1 MKTMRSFINILSLL
15 AVMAVFARCSQP
27 GKLQFVKFTGEAQ
40 GTYYMVSYFDHNGR
54 DFQEEVAKILK
65 DFDQSASLWE
75 PHSVI
80 SKINRNEQE
89 VSPDRVFL
97 TLFDMSKEIYEKS
110 GGAFDPTVGQLVN
123 AWGFGFKNG
132 IPMDQ
137 RVADS
142 LLTVTGFDKVYLDNG
157 KVLKEDPRIQF
168 DFNAIAQGFSVD
180 LIGEFL
186 ETKGITSY
194 LVDVGGE
201 VLAKGVKPDGE
212 HWKVGIEKPSDGAAY
227 GSDLKAIIRLK
238 DRAIATSGNYRKFYE
253 KEGIKYS
260 HTIDPA
266 TGFPVQHTVLSV
278 SVLADNC
285 AIADAWATAFMV
297 LGLEKSIELLPNE
310 PGLDAYFIY
319 AGAEEEALYTF
330 ATKGFM
336 EIMDKEKE

>member
-1 MKTMRSFINILSLL
+1 MRLAINTFSLL
-15 AVMAVFARCSQP
+15 IIMTLFTQCNQP
-27 GKLQFVKFTGEAQ
+27 EKLQLVKFMGEAQ
-40 GTYYMVSYFDHNGR
+40 GTYFMVSYYDQKGQ
-54 DFQEEVAKILK
+54 DLQEEVVKILK
-65 DFDQSASLWE
+65 DFDMSASLWE
-75 PHSVI
+75 PNSVI
-80 SKINRNEQE
+80 SRINRNELE
-89 VSPDRVFL
+89 VIPDKVFI
-97 TLFDMSKEIYEKS
+97 TLFDMSKEINEKS

-137 RVADS
+137 SVADS
-142 LLTVTGFDKVYLDNG
+142 LLMITGLNKVYLDNG
-157 KVLKEDPRIQF
+157 NIYKEDPGIQF
-168 DFNAIAQGFSVD
+168 DFNAIAQGYSVD

-186 ETKGITSY
+186 ETKGIINY

-201 VLAKGVKPDGE
+201 VLGKGVKPDGE

-227 GSDLKAIIRLK
+227 GDELKAVIRLK

-253 KEGIKYS
+253 KEGTKYS

-297 LGLEKSIELLPNE
+297 LGLEKSIELLSNE

-319 AGAEEEALYTF
+319 TDAGEGTLKSYSS
-330 ATKGFM
+330 KGFREVM
-336 EIMDKEKE
+336 VKEE